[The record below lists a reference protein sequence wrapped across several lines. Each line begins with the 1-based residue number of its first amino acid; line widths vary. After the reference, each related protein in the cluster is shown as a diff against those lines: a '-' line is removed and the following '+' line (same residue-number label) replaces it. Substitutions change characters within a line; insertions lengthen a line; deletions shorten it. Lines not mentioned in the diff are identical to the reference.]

1 MLRQHL
7 LLLMSLLALP
17 LSALAA
23 DAEAPPDLIS
33 GKPTTE
39 ATPRAVTPP
48 PPLPN
53 DEGEQQA
60 MPEPEVNIIQRDD
73 KTIEEYSV
81 NGQLRYIKVTPRH
94 GVPYYIVDTDGDG
107 VLDQQFDNLENP
119 PIAQWILFRW

>member
-1 MLRQHL
+1 MLRHL
-7 LLLMSLLALP
+7 PLLMSLLALP
-17 LSALAA
+17 LSVLAA
-23 DAEAPPDLIS
+23 GADAPPDLIS
-33 GKPTTE
+33 GKSSTDTSQK
-39 ATPRAVTPP
+39 AVTPP

-53 DEGEQQA
+53 GDDEQQA